1 MLKRKIERRLEK
13 FYSDT
18 SKSALLIDGARQVGK
33 SFIVESF
40 GRSHYESVVTIDFL
54 HQEEAKAIFT
64 DVTDASEILTR
75 ITAFSRQPLIPG
87 KTLVFF
93 DEIQELCMTA
103 RFFHMRRIWQTQKK
117 L

>member
-13 FYSDT
+13 FHSDT

-40 GRSHYESVVTIDFL
+40 GRSHYESVITIDFL
-54 HQEEAKAIFT
+54 HQEEAQAIFT

-75 ITAFSRQPLIPG
+75 ITAFSRLTGRGGCVVSLFI
-87 KTLVFF
+87 
-93 DEIQELCMTA
+93 
-103 RFFHMRRIWQTQKK
+103 R
-117 L
+117 